1 MRLALDAFGGD
12 HAPEVCVDGAVAFAK
27 EHPSDVVLLVGD
39 KHRLEPLLAK
49 HPKSSVGNVHPH
61 HASQVVGMGEHGP
74 QAIRGKKDSSLRRC
88 IELHRDGQAD
98 AFVSAGNSGAVM
110 AGATLLCGR
119 VEGVTRPAFA
129 ALLPQVVSADRPA
142 VMLDAGAN
150 TECTAEML
158 AQFAVLGEAWARS
171 VLHVAKPK
179 VALLSNGEEVGKGTE
194 LTRKALELLKKS
206 PLNVIGYVEGNVLF
220 TGHCDV
226 VVTDGFTGNVA
237 LKTSEGA
244 AVAVA
249 TLLKG
254 AIERAGLT
262 EKMGALL
269 LKPTLGGLRKV
280 VDYAEYG
287 GAPMLGIDGVGIVAH
302 GRSKGRAI
310 ERALVAARRTAQAGL
325 KQMQVEAMKAAAAWL
340 P

>member
-12 HAPEVCVDGAVAFAK
+12 HAPEVCVDGALAFAR
-27 EHPSDVVLLVGD
+27 EHPADVVLLVGD
-39 KHRLEPLLAK
+39 KARLEVLLGK
-49 HPKSSVGNVHPH
+49 KPKSAPGNVRIH

-88 IELHRDGQAD
+88 IELHRDGEAD

-129 ALLPQVVSADRPA
+129 ALLPQVDSDRPA
-142 VMLDAGAN
+142 VMIDAGAN
-150 TECTAEML
+150 IECTPAML
-158 AQFAVLGEAWARS
+158 AQFGVLGEAWARS
-171 VLHVAKPK
+171 VLHVARPK
-179 VALLSNGEEVGKGTE
+179 VALLSNGEEEGKGTP
-194 LTRKALELLKKS
+194 LTRDALELLKKS
-206 PLNVIGYVEGNVLF
+206 PLNVVGYVEGNALF
-220 TGHCDV
+220 ISHCDV

-244 AVAVA
+244 ASAVA
-249 TLLKG
+249 SLLKG
-254 AIERAGLT
+254 AIERAGMP
-262 EKMGALL
+262 EKLGAVL
-269 LKPTLGGLRKV
+269 LKPTLAGLRKV

-325 KQMQVEAMKAAAAWL
+325 KQMQIDAMKAAAAWL
-340 P
+340 PG